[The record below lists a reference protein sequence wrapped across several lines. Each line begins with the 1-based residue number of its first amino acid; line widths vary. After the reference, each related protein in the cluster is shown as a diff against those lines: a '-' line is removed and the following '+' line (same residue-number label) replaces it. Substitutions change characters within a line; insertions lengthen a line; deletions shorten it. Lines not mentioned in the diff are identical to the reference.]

1 MIWGAVERAYPLNAP
16 NRKICGFAANFSEKR
31 KGASRPCSAL
41 RALRAETV
49 ILAYLETVMVAF
61 NETCDNVPH
70 EVVALI

>member
-1 MIWGAVERAYPLNAP
+1 MKLAYPLNAP

-61 NETCDNVPH
+61 MKHVTMF
-70 EVVALI
+70 LTRL

>member
-1 MIWGAVERAYPLNAP
+1 MKLAYPLNAP
-16 NRKICGFAANFSEKR
+16 NRKICGFAANFSEKG

-61 NETCDNVPH
+61 MKHVTMF
-70 EVVALI
+70 LTRL